1 VYRKKPHIVVDGFSE
16 EKKKESSYS
25 ISYYE
30 NSLEGVVQS
39 RMDIMFFS
47 FFLSF
52 SFQAIHKERT
62 QKPFCST
69 FIIFRHSYSAH
80 IKKGRYLYS
89 TLLLRHYTLRKRRK
103 LFSSFYLFFR
113 YYSKV
118 AGRSVGRPR
127 PEYKCAIP
135 DLYYTQLL
143 AFRKCGCC

>member
-1 VYRKKPHIVVDGFSE
+1 
-16 EKKKESSYS
+16 
-25 ISYYE
+25 
-30 NSLEGVVQS
+30 
-39 RMDIMFFS
+39 MFFS
-47 FFLSF
+47 FFLSHSKQF
-52 SFQAIHKERT
+52 IKSGP
-62 QKPFCST
+62 QKTFCST

-118 AGRSVGRPR
+118 AGRSVSRPR

-135 DLYYTQLL
+135 DLYYYTAASVQEMWLL
-143 AFRKCGCC
+143 LREGGPRFRLLYFSTKEKQKPELWNSVPSAPV

>member
-1 VYRKKPHIVVDGFSE
+1 MVLVRKRKRKAAIASLIM
-16 EKKKESSYS
+16 KIRWRESF
-25 ISYYE
+25 
-30 NSLEGVVQS
+30 NLEWILCS
-39 RMDIMFFS
+39 FLS
-47 FFLSF
+47 FFLSHSKQF
-52 SFQAIHKERT
+52 IKSGP
-62 QKPFCST
+62 QKTFCST

-113 YYSKV
+113 YYRKV
-118 AGRSVGRPR
+118 AGRSVSRPR